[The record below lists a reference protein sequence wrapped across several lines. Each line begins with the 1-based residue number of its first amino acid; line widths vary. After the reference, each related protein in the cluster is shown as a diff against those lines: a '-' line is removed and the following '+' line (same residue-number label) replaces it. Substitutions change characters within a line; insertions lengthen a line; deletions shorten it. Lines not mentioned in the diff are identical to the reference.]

1 MTLKN
6 IKLRTS
12 MATNTFPI
20 IGEIPVMA
28 CKLFEPTLNIAKIK
42 AINPLFIHSI
52 KKRKTKQY
60 IKILNNKYKNV
71 KKIIEDIKKLIIKE
85 IKK

>member
-1 MTLKN
+1 MN
-6 IKLRTS
+6 IYVNKL
-12 MATNTFPI
+12 NIFGDDKLNEYHVLI
-20 IGEIPVMA
+20 DGVFLDD
-28 CKLFEPTLNIAKIK
+28 KLFAKIK

>member
-42 AINPLFIHSI
+42 AIGITANGFNRATRATPIP
-52 KKRKTKQY
+52 R
-60 IKILNNKYKNV
+60 
-71 KKIIEDIKKLIIKE
+71 
-85 IKK
+85 